1 MKKQISKATEKKLL
15 EIAKANSVEIENRG
29 DLERRYSDSED
40 FVEVSVWGIEG
51 MLKAAYE
58 LGMAAAKEGK

>member
-15 EIAKANSVEIENRG
+15 EIAKANSAEIKNRG
-29 DLERRYSDSED
+29 NLEPRYSDSED
-40 FVEVSVWGIEG
+40 FVEVSVWGIEE